1 MLRNTLRLRASSEGR
16 TNLVVGLLSKV
27 RIHISGEVWLQPT
40 RWQRSLKGGP
50 DRSWS
55 RVARQAENAPLGYS
69 GISLACRLQRTPSM
83 GHQLS
88 GRVMH
93 SLECT
98 GLDQEHHGRH
108 RHGAGCLRLVCT
120 GSWGICLPA
129 GWHESWGMWCL
140 LQEVQ

>member
-69 GISLACRLQRTPSM
+69 GISLACRLQRDSEHGAPTLWRGDAQPRMHRSGSRAPWQTPSRCR
-83 GHQLS
+83 LP
-88 GRVMH
+88 
-93 SLECT
+93 E
-98 GLDQEHHGRH
+98 
-108 RHGAGCLRLVCT
+108 AGGLVCT
-120 GSWGICLPA
+120 GS
-129 GWHESWGMWCL
+129 
-140 LQEVQ
+140 